1 MNNKLGKKLAMASL
15 CACLAA
21 TSLTGCGAKEEE
33 TVITVDDS
41 KASYGL
47 VNLMLRYNQ
56 AQMQSFYGAFMG
68 EDMWT
73 TYGETAKES
82 VVENLEEL
90 MLLEDHM
97 EEYQVSLSDEEK
109 TKIADVA
116 KAFVDSNDEKVTK
129 AMSATTQNVE
139 RMLTLYTIQTKMYDA
154 IIADVDTNVTDEEAA
169 QKTVQYV
176 LFSTAGSTDE
186 EGNTVDMT
194 DEEKAAKKSQAEQLL
209 EAVKGGQDMAEALK
223 EIDENRSPVTSSYG
237 TDNGTLSDT
246 LKEASEKLSDGE
258 VADLIETDGGYY
270 VLQMVTTFDKEKTE
284 SQKETILSQRKS
296 DKYTEVT
303 NGWKESAAISTDSD
317 LLSELTFEDTFEMK
331 QDETES
337 ETGTTEEAVTEA
349 QSETAGETAADTQ
362 AETAEETTADTETEE
377 ETPAESQSET

>member
-317 LLSELTFEDTFEMK
+317 LLSELTFEDTF
-331 QDETES
+331 
-337 ETGTTEEAVTEA
+337 
-349 QSETAGETAADTQ
+349 
-362 AETAEETTADTETEE
+362 
-377 ETPAESQSET
+377 